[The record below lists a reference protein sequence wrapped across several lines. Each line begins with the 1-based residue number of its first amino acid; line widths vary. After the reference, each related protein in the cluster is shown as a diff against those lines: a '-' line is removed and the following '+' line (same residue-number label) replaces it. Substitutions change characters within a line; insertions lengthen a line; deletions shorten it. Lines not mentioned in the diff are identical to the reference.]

1 MTNRLIRTATVA
13 ATAGGGLITAALVAF
28 VQGAVA
34 AAAPGEDAFTIDGTT
49 FDPTL
54 TGGGQGFNLV
64 APLNLAPPLLGLG
77 GGSVAVGRN
86 ILDLAPQSFD
96 LSNGTTSLGSIDT
109 NETVSYLFGLPN
121 TAFTV
126 TGSTPADGVEAS
138 ALPVTGTVYDVFNL
152 GGGFYNVYVATPG
165 ENGTVTDTLVTPFG
179 NMNLDALFVG
189 MNAANPL
196 DPSLAFAALQAGD
209 SSIGDDAFSIGG
221 FTFNPFSTGEDGTVT
236 DGFAP
241 VSSLAGIPPLLNLGG
256 GQLVIST
263 AFPNVQPTPFAPQD
277 FTVYNGTG
285 SSATEIGTAHTAV
298 DVTNLLGMTNT
309 QFVVQNVTAADGVDD
324 ALLPV
329 KGAVYD
335 AFNFGGGWANVY
347 TATPDVVAEDGTV
360 THGTVHD
367 TLVTPFGNMSLDALF
382 GGFNAA
388 NPLDP
393 GDAFTGL
400 QVGDSSYGDDAFS
413 LGGYVFDP
421 FTGAGDNV
429 AEGFRAI
436 PALFGAAPLLSL
448 GGATVA
454 LGAGV
459 DPINFAPQD
468 FTIYGGTDD
477 TDLGTIRA
485 SVNVANLLGMANTEF
500 TVQSVTAADGM
511 EDALLPVKGTVYD
524 VLNFGGGWQNIYIA
538 TPGEDGTITDTL
550 VTPFGNVDLSS
561 LFDMFNAANPLDP
574 GDAFTGL
581 DDAMS
586 AMASSWDPLALFGL

>member
-1 MTNRLIRTATVA
+1 MTKRRMRAAAVA
-13 ATAGGGLITAALVAF
+13 ATAGGGLLTAALLQA
-28 VQGAVA
+28 AVTV
-34 AAAPGEDAFTIDGTT
+34 AAPGEDAFTIDGTV
-49 FDPTL
+49 FDPIL
-54 TGGGQGFNLV
+54 KGGGQGFNLV

-77 GGSVAVGRN
+77 GGTVSLGRTG
-86 ILDLAPQSFD
+86 LDLAPQSFD
-96 LSNGTTSLGSIDT
+96 LYHGSTAVGSIST

-126 TGSTPADGVEAS
+126 LDSTPADGVDAA
-138 ALPVTGTVYDVFNL
+138 ALPVAGTVYDVLNL

-165 ENGTVTDTLVTPFG
+165 EHGTVTDTLVTPFG
-179 NMNLDALFVG
+179 NTDLSALFAD

-196 DPSLAFAALQAGD
+196 QPGDAFAALQAGD

-221 FTFNPFSTGEDGTVT
+221 FTFNPFGTAEDGTVT
-236 DGFAP
+236 NGFTP
-241 VSSLAGIPPLLNLGG
+241 VSSLAAIPPLLNLGG
-256 GQLVIST
+256 GQLVISSS
-263 AFPNVQPTPFAPQD
+263 FPNVQPTPFAPQD
-277 FTVYNGTG
+277 FAVYSGTG

-309 QFVVQNVTAADGVDD
+309 QFVVQSVTAADGVEASQLP
-324 ALLPV
+324 AL
-329 KGAVYD
+329 GSVYD
-335 AFNFGGGWANVY
+335 AFNLGGGWANIY
-347 TATPDVVAEDGTV
+347 IATPDVVAEDGTV

-382 GGFNAA
+382 AGFNAA

-400 QVGDSSYGDDAFS
+400 QVGDSSYGEDAFS

-421 FTGAGDNV
+421 FTGTGDNM
-429 AEGFRAI
+429 ADGFRAI

-454 LGAGV
+454 IGAGV
-459 DPINFAPQD
+459 NPINFAPQD

-477 TDLGTIRA
+477 ADLGTIKA

-500 TVQSVTAADGM
+500 TVQGVTAADGV

-524 VLNFGGGWQNIYIA
+524 VLNLGGGWQNIYIA

-550 VTPFGNVDLSS
+550 VTPFGNIDLSS
-561 LFDMFNAANPLDP
+561 LFGIFNAANPLDP

-586 AMASSWDPLALFGL
+586 TAAGSFDLFDPSSWF